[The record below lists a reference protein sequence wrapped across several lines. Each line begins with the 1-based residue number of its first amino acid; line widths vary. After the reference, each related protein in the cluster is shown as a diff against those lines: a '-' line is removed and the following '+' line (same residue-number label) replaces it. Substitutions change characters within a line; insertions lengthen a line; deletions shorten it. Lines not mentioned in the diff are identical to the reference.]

1 MDYQYFRVH
10 LQIAFWNAYVNTLL
24 SVENNNVPPQ
34 PIPLDAQPI
43 LAHLNSL
50 EMQRDLLAAP
60 VAAPK
65 PVRRYVHIAPRP
77 PPVAPA
83 PEISFIP
90 ISPNTRAVAAS
101 AQAPAPVLAQI
112 AVVVAPAPVMTN
124 IQKQKQN
131 PIPALGK
138 VAQGGVQKKKEIM
151 QDKHKNKARPQEKC
165 IQAIQELIILMNF
178 PADEIDNFIEYF
190 KKTYKEGT
198 FQYNFENFKNIL
210 TCDKWNH
217 YISAEISNTL
227 TIIQTHVCNTFF
239 RHFRNGSPMFNFRG
253 SEQYCDNKFKC
264 KAGRY
269 RSWVAYLELLLAKHL
284 LINGISP
291 NIKYVELRML
301 INNFLDSQLSE
312 IAFAHLSTFREVIND
327 FKKFLSLVQLDV
339 LPEIA
344 IIYPLTA

>member
-1 MDYQYFRVH
+1 MDYQYFHVH

-131 PIPALGK
+131 PITRSY
-138 VAQGGVQKKKEIM
+138 I
-151 QDKHKNKARPQEKC
+151 
-165 IQAIQELIILMNF
+165 
-178 PADEIDNFIEYF
+178 YF
-190 KKTYKEGT
+190 
-198 FQYNFENFKNIL
+198 NSDL
-210 TCDKWNH
+210 
-217 YISAEISNTL
+217 
-227 TIIQTHVCNTFF
+227 
-239 RHFRNGSPMFNFRG
+239 
-253 SEQYCDNKFKC
+253 
-264 KAGRY
+264 
-269 RSWVAYLELLLAKHL
+269 
-284 LINGISP
+284 
-291 NIKYVELRML
+291 
-301 INNFLDSQLSE
+301 
-312 IAFAHLSTFREVIND
+312 VI
-327 FKKFLSLVQLDV
+327 
-339 LPEIA
+339 
-344 IIYPLTA
+344 